1 MDDYI
6 ITERAGRFVAGYRN
20 TGVGTALRLT
30 PKQAEHELRLG
41 TLRRAGSEVAPLPDA
56 SPEALPATEAET
68 DAVGDN
74 TILPS
79 DPEYTKADGVIAAD
93 LASSPDSPTPQS
105 ETQKAHLEAMTVA
118 QLRELAAAQGVELPA
133 GARKADI
140 VAALAS
146 FTSDT
151 ARGTA

>member
-41 TLRRAGSEVAPLPDA
+41 TLRRAGAPSEAG
-56 SPEALPATEAET
+56 
-68 DAVGDN
+68 GDN
-74 TILPS
+74 TTLS
-79 DPEYTKADGVIAAD
+79 DALQSAKADGSIKEVSID
-93 LASSPDSPTPQS
+93 TTPF
-105 ETQKAHLEAMTVA
+105 EAMTVA

>member
-74 TILPS
+74 TTLS
-79 DPEYTKADGVIAAD
+79 DAPQSAKADGSIKEVSID
-93 LASSPDSPTPQS
+93 TTPF
-105 ETQKAHLEAMTVA
+105 EAMTVA